1 MELDNLFGLPAHPLL
16 VHAVVV
22 LVPLTA
28 VGAVAAAFWPAA
40 RARVGWLV
48 AAVAVGDVVLLPF
61 VTGSGE
67 RLEERLGENPLV
79 QRHAQMGDH
88 LLPWAAGLAVMAV
101 AIMLIDRYAAR
112 AAAGDGH
119 GDGPGAARRTVW
131 HQRAWAG
138 VAALVLT
145 SVVATG
151 TLVEV
156 VRIGHSGAKASW
168 SDVANSGGEREE
180 GDGH

>member
-48 AAVAVGDVVLLPF
+48 AAVAVADVVLLPF

-67 RLEERLGENPLV
+67 RLEERVAENALV
-79 QRHAQMGDH
+79 QRHADMGEQ

-101 AIMLIDRYAAR
+101 AVMLIDRHAAR
-112 AAAGDGH
+112 AAADGP

-168 SDVANSGGEREE
+168 SDVANSGGESEE